1 MANARA
7 ARAPIDELPS
17 QETGL
22 AEGGKMAVIEESIEI
37 SRRPEDAFAFV
48 IDLSHFPEWLR
59 REGHIR

>member
-1 MANARA
+1 
-7 ARAPIDELPS
+7 
-17 QETGL
+17 L

-48 IDLSHFPEWLR
+48 FDLSHFPEWLR

>member
-22 AEGGKMAVIEESIEI
+22 AEGGKMAVIEESIEV
-37 SRRPEDAFAFV
+37 SRRPEDVFAFV
-48 IDLSHFPEWLR
+48 IDSHFPEWLR